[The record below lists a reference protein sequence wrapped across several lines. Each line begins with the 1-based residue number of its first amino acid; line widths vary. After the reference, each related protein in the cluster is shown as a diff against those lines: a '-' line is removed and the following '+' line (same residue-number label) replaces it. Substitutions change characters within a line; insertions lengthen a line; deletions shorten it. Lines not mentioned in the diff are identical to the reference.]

1 MKRRQFLKNISLLTG
16 AGTAAFKIGSI
27 PVRTFAHPFLNIKN
41 TNGKILVVVQLKGG
55 NDGLNSVIQY
65 ENDIYYNNRPT
76 LAVAKENVIQFSDTL
91 GFHPSLAPF
100 KNLYDQGLLN
110 IVQNVG
116 YANQNRSHFR
126 STDIWLSASDS
137 EQYLFD
143 GWAGRYL
150 FEAFPDYPGVLP
162 EHPMALQLGSVQSLM
177 LMSQYGG
184 MGVTIE
190 DPNQF
195 YQLVQGSQADTDP
208 PPDTIAGEELK
219 FLKQVAAQSIQ
230 YADVIK
236 EKADAAQNLAT
247 YPDTKLGAQLAIIA
261 DLIAGGLETPVY
273 LATQKGFDNHGSQ
286 AATHASLL
294 TELSEAITAFQ
305 SDLQLLGVDDKVVLI
320 TISEFGRRLAENGS
334 LGTDHGAAAPLLMV
348 GKQVKGGVFGSNP
361 DLTDLDNRG
370 DIKFK
375 YDYRQIYAS
384 VLRDHLGMTE
394 EQVEIILLR
403 QFETLPLINTSPTS
417 VQENAIVAQDFSLQQ
432 NYPNP
437 FNSTT
442 KIKYSIAEPTQVN
455 ITIFDSLGRK
465 VRALINKQQGSGSY
479 SVEFHAN
486 DLPTGTYIFKISAGG
501 FTRQRKMILAK

>member
-16 AGTAAFKIGSI
+16 AGTAAFKIGTI
-27 PVRTFAHPFLNIKN
+27 PVKAFARPFLNIKN
-41 TNGKILVVVQLKGG
+41 TNGKILVIVQLKGG
-55 NDGLNSVIQY
+55 NDGLNSVIQF
-65 ENDIYYNNRPT
+65 ENDIYYNNRAT
-76 LAVAKENVIQFSDTL
+76 LAVAKEDVIKFTDTL
-91 GFHPSLAPF
+91 GFHPSLASF
-100 KNLYDQGLLN
+100 KNLYDDGSLN

-126 STDIWLSASDS
+126 STDTWLSASDS

-150 FEAFPDYPGVLP
+150 SEAFPDYPGVIP

-190 DPNQF
+190 EPNQF

-219 FLKQVAAQSIQ
+219 FLKQIAAQSIQ

-236 EKADAAQNLAT
+236 EKADATQNLAT

-261 DLIAGGLETPVY
+261 DLIAGGMETPVY
-273 LATQKGFDNHGSQ
+273 LTEMKKFDTHANQ
-286 AATHASLL
+286 ADAHASLL
-294 TELSEAITAFQ
+294 TELSEAVAAFQ
-305 SDLQLLGVDDKVVLI
+305 LDLQLLGLDDKVVLM
-320 TISEFGRRLAENGS
+320 TISEFGRRVAENGS
-334 LGTDHGAAAPLLMV
+334 LGTDHGAAAPLFMV
-348 GKQVKGGVFGSNP
+348 GTKAAGGVFGSNP
-361 DLTDLDNRG
+361 DLSDLDERG

-384 VLRDHLGMTE
+384 VLKDHLGMTG
-394 EQVEIILLR
+394 EQVETILLR
-403 QFETLPLINTSPTS
+403 QFETLPLINTNPTS
-417 VQENAIVAQDFSLQQ
+417 ANKNGVVPQEFSLLQ

-437 FNSTT
+437 FNSSTQ
-442 KIKYSIAEPTQVN
+442 INYSISEPAKVN
-455 ITIFDSLGRK
+455 LTIYDSLGRK
-465 VRALINKQQGSGSY
+465 VKTIISKHHNPGNY
-479 SVEFHAN
+479 SVEFYAN
-486 DLPTGTYIFKISAGG
+486 DLPSGSYLFVLSAGS
-501 FTRQRKMILAK
+501 FKKRKKMTLIK